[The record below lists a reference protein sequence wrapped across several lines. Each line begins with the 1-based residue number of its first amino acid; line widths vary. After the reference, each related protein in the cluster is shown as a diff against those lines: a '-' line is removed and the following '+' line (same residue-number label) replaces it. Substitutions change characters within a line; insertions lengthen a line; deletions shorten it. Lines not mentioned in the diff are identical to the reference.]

1 MRNINLTDYDVK
13 PQEMINYIRYYG
25 MHFNSKLLK
34 FACDQMKK
42 GGSKIVPFTKQQVDD
57 LLDKYNV
64 KLENNQLLDYVFVA
78 NMAKADFLNS
88 SIVDDEHL
96 AKYIKDVIDDD
107 DAYDGI
113 VFNRWYADMSFKGI
127 VINWEEI
134 L

>member
-1 MRNINLTDYDVK
+1 
-13 PQEMINYIRYYG
+13 
-25 MHFNSKLLK
+25 
-34 FACDQMKK
+34 MKK

-57 LLDKYNV
+57 LLAKYNV